1 LWVWAESLS
10 LLFSFKAESPWA
22 ARSALSSSS
31 TALAQSE
38 RASYPEAPL
47 AVFGDGA
54 VFDSADLAAGDG
66 FLLGLGLA

>member
-38 RASYPEAPL
+38 RELYPEAL

-54 VFDSADLAAGDG
+54 VFAAADLAAGDG

>member
-1 LWVWAESLS
+1 
-10 LLFSFKAESPWA
+10 
-22 ARSALSSSS
+22 LSSSS

-54 VFDSADLAAGDG
+54 VFDAADLAAGDG